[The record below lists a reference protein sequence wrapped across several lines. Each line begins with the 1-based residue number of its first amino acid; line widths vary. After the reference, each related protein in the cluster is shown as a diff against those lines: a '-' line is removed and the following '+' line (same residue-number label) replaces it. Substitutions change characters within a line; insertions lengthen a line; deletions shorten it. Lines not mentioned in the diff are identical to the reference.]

1 MTTAQSRAF
10 RFRRLILIVG
20 ILFTLGGVIWCVL
33 PYFSDYLE
41 EQFEIEFEFYGL
53 LGTPLTYNP
62 ISGDSELGYGINLFL
77 MIGLLFLLQWAF
89 LRPSKGWTI
98 QLATEGRPLKSSIIA
113 AGIMSMLLTT
123 GLIALLLELP
133 NWWEPIMNIDSHL
146 QAILPWCVMIVI
158 WGVWTWIFFTYWK
171 QGDRYTQLGKMI
183 RGLVVGSILE
193 IVVAVPVHVWAVRQR
208 ECYCCRGTYTTLI
221 LAGTVLIWVF
231 GPGIILLY
239 MRENY
244 RRMKLMPACPQ
255 CGYDLK
261 DLSGSDEVGQCP
273 ECKADIPDDIREN
286 L

>member
-1 MTTAQSRAF
+1 MTTAQSRAY
-10 RFRRLILIVG
+10 RFRCLILIVG
-20 ILFTLGGVIWCVL
+20 ILFTLCGLTWCIL
-33 PYFSDYLE
+33 PFFNNFLKEYFDMELG
-41 EQFEIEFEFYGL
+41 FMGL
-53 LGTPLTYNP
+53 LGTPLIYHP
-62 ISGDSELGYGINLFL
+62 IAGDDEFLYGINLFL
-77 MIGLLFLLQWAF
+77 VVGLLLLLQWAF

-113 AGIMSMLLTT
+113 AGVMSMLLTT

-133 NWWEPIMNIDSHL
+133 NWWEPIMDTESHL
-146 QAILPWCVMIVI
+146 KAILPWCVMLVI
-158 WGVWTWIFFTYWK
+158 WGGWTWIFFTYWK

-239 MRENY
+239 MREKY
-244 RRMKLMPACPQ
+244 RRMKLMPTCPQ

-261 DLSGSDEVGQCP
+261 ELSGSGETGQCP
-273 ECKADIPDDIREN
+273 ECRGDVPGDIREN